1 MIKIKKQEENK
12 PVYYCI
18 PNRTLKLDE
27 CDSIRYYE
35 FPTHI
40 ESTASTYTRHFR
52 TKTEI
57 QNELN
62 YWKKR
67 QRYALNEEQK
77 MEIAEKIIALEKEL
91 QGRKQTHKPRKK
103 TATTRSTN
111 VTSLERSKKRLVHL
125 LYNNFAVPFAL
136 HITLTYAKKEYSYST
151 VCKDFSKFRKRLC
164 YRFSKVSFV
173 SIYEPHKDGSWHIHL
188 ILKDCKGIKKELLE
202 NLWQKG
208 RVNLKKFNVKASPYF
223 CKSKRLLHYPAGAR
237 LYTKSRNVVPPV
249 EQKTDIPSFK
259 RKVVGMNCISQ
270 EGKSLVVE
278 ENEKKRVLN
287 NFLFQKY
294 SKENDKKKQD

>member
-1 MIKIKKQEENK
+1 MTEKEENK

-18 PNRTLKLDE
+18 PNTTLKLDD
-27 CDSIRYYE
+27 CNSVSFFE

-40 ESTASTYTRHFR
+40 ESTSRTYTRHFR
-52 TKTEI
+52 TKSEI
-57 QNELN
+57 QRELN
-62 YWKKR
+62 YWKR
-67 QRYALNEEQK
+67 QPYTCLSNGK
-77 MEIAEKIIALEKEL
+77 EIAEKITELEKEL
-91 QGRKQTHKPRKK
+91 QERKQIHKPRKK
-103 TATTRSTN
+103 TATTRITN
-111 VTSLERSKKRLVHL
+111 IASLERSKKRLVHL

-136 HITLTYAKKEYSYST
+136 HITLTYSKKEYLYSNL
-151 VCKDFSKFRKRLC
+151 CKDFTRFRKKLC
-164 YRFSKVSFV
+164 YRFQNLAFIA
-173 SIYEPHKDGSWHIHL
+173 IYEAHEDNSFHIHL
-188 ILKDCKGIKKELLE
+188 VVKNCKGVNRKLLE

-208 RVNLKKFNVKASPYF
+208 RVDLKKFNVLASPYF
-223 CKSKRLLHYPAGAR
+223 CKSERLESYPVNAR

-249 EQKTDIPSFK
+249 EQKTDVPSFK
-259 RKVVGMNCISQ
+259 RKVSGMNCVSQ

>member
-1 MIKIKKQEENK
+1 MIKIKKQEESK

-18 PNRTLKLDE
+18 PNKTLKLDD
-27 CDSIRYYE
+27 CDSVSFFE

-40 ESTASTYTRHFR
+40 ESTSRTYTRHFR
-52 TKTEI
+52 TKKEI
-57 QNELN
+57 QSELN
-62 YWKKR
+62 YWKER
-67 QRYALNEEQK
+67 QKYALNEEQEK
-77 MEIAEKIIALEKEL
+77 EIAEKIRALEKEL
-91 QGRKQTHKPRKK
+91 QERKQVHKPRKK

-188 ILKDCKGIKKELLE
+188 ILKDCKGIKRELLE
-202 NLWQKG
+202 NLWSKG
-208 RVNLKKFNVKASPYF
+208 RANLKRFNVKASPYF
-223 CKSKRLLHYPAGAR
+223 CKSKRLSHYPAGAR
-237 LYTKSRNVVPPV
+237 LYTKSRNVIPPI

-270 EGKSLVVE
+270 EGKRLVVE
-278 ENEKKRVLN
+278 EKGKKRVLN

-294 SKENDKKKQD
+294 SKGNDKNK

>member
-1 MIKIKKQEENK
+1 MIKIKKQEESK

-57 QNELN
+57 QSELN
-62 YWKKR
+62 YWKER
-67 QRYALNEEQK
+67 QKYALNEEQEK
-77 MEIAEKIIALEKEL
+77 EIAEKIIALEKEL
-91 QGRKQTHKPRKK
+91 QERKQVHKPRKK
-103 TATTRSTN
+103 TAITRITN

-125 LYNNFAVPFAL
+125 LYNNFAVPFSL
-136 HITLTYAKKEYSYST
+136 HVTLTYAKKKYSYST
-151 VCKDFSKFRKRLC
+151 VCKDFSKFRKKLC
-164 YRFSKVSFV
+164 YRFKKVAFIA
-173 SIYEPHKDGSWHIHL
+173 IYEPHEDSSWHIHL
-188 ILKDCKGIKKELLE
+188 ILKNCKGVKRKLLE

-208 RVNLKKFNVKASPYF
+208 RVDLKRFNVLNSPYF
-223 CKSKRLLHYPAGAR
+223 CKSERLESYPVNAR
-237 LYTKSRNVVPPV
+237 LYTKSRNVIPPI
-249 EQKTDIPSFK
+249 EQKTDIPSFE
-259 RKVVGMNCISQ
+259 RKVAKMDCISQ

-278 ENEKKRVLN
+278 ENGKKRVVN

-294 SKENDKKKQD
+294 SKGNDKNK

>member
-1 MIKIKKQEENK
+1 MIKIKKQEESK

-18 PNRTLKLDE
+18 PNRTLKLDD
-27 CDSIRYYE
+27 CDSVSFFE

-40 ESTASTYTRHFR
+40 ESTGRTYTRHFR
-52 TKTEI
+52 TKAEI
-57 QNELN
+57 QRELN
-62 YWKKR
+62 YWKR
-67 QRYALNEEQK
+67 QPYTLLSSGK
-77 MEIAEKIIALEKEL
+77 EIAKKIIALEKEL
-91 QGRKQTHKPRKK
+91 QERKQIHKPRKK

-136 HITLTYAKKEYSYST
+136 HITLTYAKKKYSYST

-188 ILKDCKGIKKELLE
+188 ILKDCKGIKRELLE
-202 NLWQKG
+202 NLWSKG
-208 RVNLKKFNVKASPYF
+208 RVNLKRFDVKASPYF
-223 CKSKRLLHYPAGAR
+223 CKSERLSHYPAGAR
-237 LYTKSRNVVPPV
+237 LYTKSRNVIPPV

-259 RKVVGMNCISQ
+259 RKVAEMDCISQ

-278 ENEKKRVLN
+278 ENEKKRVVN
-287 NFLFQKY
+287 NFLYQKY
-294 SKENDKKKQD
+294 TAKEMTKRIKIK

>member
-1 MIKIKKQEENK
+1 MIKIKKQEESK

-57 QNELN
+57 QSELN
-62 YWKKR
+62 YWKER
-67 QRYALNEEQK
+67 QEYALNEEQEK
-77 MEIAEKIIALEKEL
+77 EIAEKIIALEKEL
-91 QGRKQTHKPRKK
+91 QERKQVHKPRKK
-103 TATTRSTN
+103 TAITRITN

-125 LYNNFAVPFAL
+125 LYNNFAVPFSL
-136 HITLTYAKKEYSYST
+136 HVTLTYAKKKYSYST
-151 VCKDFSKFRKRLC
+151 VCKDFSKFRKKLC
-164 YRFSKVSFV
+164 YRFKKVAFIA
-173 SIYEPHKDGSWHIHL
+173 IYEPHEDSSWHIHL
-188 ILKDCKGIKKELLE
+188 ILKNCKGVKRKLLE

-208 RVNLKKFNVKASPYF
+208 RVDLKRFNVLNSPYF
-223 CKSKRLLHYPAGAR
+223 CKSERLESYPVNAR
-237 LYTKSRNVVPPV
+237 LYTKSRNVIPPI
-249 EQKTDIPSFK
+249 EQKTDIPSFE
-259 RKVVGMNCISQ
+259 RKVAKMDCISQ

-278 ENEKKRVLN
+278 ENGKKRVVN

-294 SKENDKKKQD
+294 SKGNDKNK

>member
-1 MIKIKKQEENK
+1 MMKQEESK

-18 PNRTLKLDE
+18 PNKTLKLDD
-27 CDSIRYYE
+27 CNSVSFFE

-40 ESTASTYTRHFR
+40 ESTSRTYTRHFR
-52 TKTEI
+52 TKKEI

-67 QRYALNEEQK
+67 QRYALNEEQEK
-77 MEIAEKIIALEKEL
+77 EIAEKIIALEKEL

-103 TATTRSTN
+103 TATTRITN
-111 VTSLERSKKRLVHL
+111 IASLERSKKRLVHL
-125 LYNNFAVPFAL
+125 LYNNFAVPFSL
-136 HITLTYAKKEYSYST
+136 HVTLTYAKKKYSYST
-151 VCKDFSKFRKRLC
+151 VCKDFSKFRKKLC
-164 YRFSKVSFV
+164 YRFKKVAFIA
-173 SIYEPHKDGSWHIHL
+173 IYEPHEDSSWHIHL
-188 ILKDCKGIKKELLE
+188 ILKNCKGVKRKLLE

-208 RVNLKKFNVKASPYF
+208 RVDLKRFNVLNSPYF
-223 CKSKRLLHYPAGAR
+223 CKSERLESYPVNAR

>member
-1 MIKIKKQEENK
+1 MTEKEESK

-18 PNRTLKLDE
+18 PNTTLKLDD
-27 CDSIRYYE
+27 CDSVSFFE

-40 ESTASTYTRHFR
+40 ESTSRTYTRHFR
-52 TKTEI
+52 TKKEI

-67 QRYALNEEQK
+67 QRYALNEEQEK
-77 MEIAEKIIALEKEL
+77 EIAEKIIALEKEL

-136 HITLTYAKKEYSYST
+136 HITMTYAKKEYSYST

-208 RVNLKKFNVKASPYF
+208 RVNLKEFNVKASPYF
-223 CKSKRLLHYPAGAR
+223 CKSKRLSHYPAGAR
-237 LYTKSRNVVPPV
+237 LYTKSRNVIPPV
-249 EQKTDIPSFK
+249 EQKTDIPSFE
-259 RKVVGMNCISQ
+259 RKVAEMDCISQ

-278 ENEKKRVLN
+278 ENKKKRVVN
-287 NFLFQKY
+287 NFLYQKY
-294 SKENDKKKQD
+294 SKGNGKNK